1 MLIILW
7 RSRLNFVR
15 LAINRL
21 KKILLLMV
29 CNVVWDLE
37 VRLFSEQERMALFH
51 CLAVVILSLLVVW
64 IIGKVDISIMD
75 VLEKCGVW
83 RCFGHLYISKIWDV
97 KFNVTILL
105 LNHLIN
111 HVVLFFYKIPLWFF
125 YVILYKIINQYI

>member
-7 RSRLNFVR
+7 RIRLNFVR

-37 VRLFSEQERMALFH
+37 VQLFSEQERMALFH
-51 CLAVVILSLLVVW
+51 CLAVVISSLLVVW

-75 VLEKCGVW
+75 VLEKCGVR
-83 RCFGHLYISKIWDV
+83 RCFGHLYISKSWDV
-97 KFNVTILL
+97 EFNVVVLLMSYLISHVILL
-105 LNHLIN
+105 LFL
-111 HVVLFFYKIPLWFF
+111 IPLWFF
-125 YVILYKIINQYI
+125 YVILYKIIKYS